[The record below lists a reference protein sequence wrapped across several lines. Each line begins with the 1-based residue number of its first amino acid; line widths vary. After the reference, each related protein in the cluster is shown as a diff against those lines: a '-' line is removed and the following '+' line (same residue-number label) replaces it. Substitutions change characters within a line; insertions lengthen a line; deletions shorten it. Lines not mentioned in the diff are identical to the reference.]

1 MISKKLCH
9 LFSCTEKS
17 YHIHTFKKP
26 ASVPKPNPLCA
37 LPPVPVNLGC
47 GKADGQ
53 RQMTLLKPWQIKK
66 NVHPPKRHL
75 RRQASAKIKKLMTRI
90 SCPKRC
96 KQLFFKVEVFL
107 LAPKTGTGSKCFGV
121 NLERCLKIFSEKD
134 GYIGMQIQNRP
145 WPQMFNKIKIQ
156 FNIVPNAEI
165 TITHTMVLE
174 ERGLHQLNR
183 HCKFCL
189 KIIMFMA
196 PCEFSVSVW

>member
-53 RQMTLLKPWQIKK
+53 RQMTLLKPGQIKK
-66 NVHPPKRHL
+66 NVHPPKRRL

-96 KQLFFKVEVFL
+96 KQLFLRLKFFVG
-107 LAPKTGTGSKCFGV
+107 PKNWDRIKMFRGQPGKTPKDFFSQRKMDILEYKCRFRIDLG
-121 NLERCLKIFSEKD
+121 LRCSTKSRYNSILFPTLKS
-134 GYIGMQIQNRP
+134 Q
-145 WPQMFNKIKIQ
+145 
-156 FNIVPNAEI
+156 
-165 TITHTMVLE
+165 
-174 ERGLHQLNR
+174 
-183 HCKFCL
+183 
-189 KIIMFMA
+189 
-196 PCEFSVSVW
+196 